1 VTWREVTEANPG
13 DVRSDDISACLIFRN
28 AEPAVVLKMRHDR

>member
-1 VTWREVTEANPG
+1 MWRKVTEANPG
-13 DVRSDDISACLIFRN
+13 DVRSDNISACLIFRN